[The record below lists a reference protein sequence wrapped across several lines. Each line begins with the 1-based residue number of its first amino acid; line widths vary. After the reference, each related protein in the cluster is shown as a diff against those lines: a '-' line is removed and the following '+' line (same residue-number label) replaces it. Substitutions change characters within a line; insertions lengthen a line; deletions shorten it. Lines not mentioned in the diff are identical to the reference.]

1 MNAERVTY
9 VDSSA
14 LVKLVVR
21 EPESPALRQYLRRR
35 QPLVASALAQAE
47 VTRAVLPLGEAALR
61 QVRKVL
67 ARIELVRVNNRVLT
81 IAGTLEPQA
90 LRTLDA
96 IHLATASLFGDSLA
110 RLVCYDERMARAAEA
125 LGWSVDAPS

>member
-1 MNAERVTY
+1 MSAERVTY

-21 EPESPALRQYLRRR
+21 EPESSALRQYLRRR
-35 QPLVASALAQAE
+35 PPLVASALAQAE
-47 VTRAVLPLGEAALR
+47 VTRAVLPLGAAALR
-61 QVRKVL
+61 QARKVL
-67 ARIELVRVNNRVLT
+67 ARIELVRVNSRVLT

-96 IHLATASLFGDSLA
+96 IHLATASLFGESLA
-110 RLVCYDERMARAAEA
+110 RLVCYDERMASAAEA
-125 LGWSVDAPS
+125 LGWSVDTPS

>member
-35 QPLVASALAQAE
+35 EPLVASALAQAE

-61 QVRKVL
+61 QVRRVL

-96 IHLATASLFGDSLA
+96 IHLATASLFRDSLA
-110 RLVCYDERMARAAEA
+110 RLVCYDERMASAAEA